1 MYFNSLSSSGY
12 ANELIQ
18 INFNAVEPPLQNARI
33 GTRFFHFYY
42 DTWNEKVNFSNCT
55 VNVLTGNEDW
65 NRTITNTD
73 LRKYVLTGYS
83 IDDDISNPSDA
94 AYAISPTIFGNPN
107 DYQKLYWRVNDNR
120 ESLFFNYVDSTG
132 AATIYPSQV
141 FPKLE
146 KISNR
151 ILQVSAFMMPATGF
165 DGLVTYPEYKKRIR
179 DSNFSQLSSIP
190 NLLRFDPPYNF
201 YEEQH
206 VPYVSKT
213 RINFIAGQNK
223 NFIRDYYVP
232 SIGKNII
239 PNSFKIEVPVLTSS
253 VDPEV
258 SEENGFILTF
268 TSETMGEPQSITST
282 LYNLSCLPSEDLRN
296 LGISYPYT
304 PIYSRL
310 NISTGQLWLYFKDP
324 LRIEPN
330 ASITVTYQTSAYQPG
345 ITIRSLNSNPNNWR
359 INTWNNTVVPSDAG
373 VFLYNYKFT
382 RGDFFAPFIPTK
394 GNPAFTISFLPSSF
408 VTNVSYSS
416 VTVDTVMVDNYY
428 QTSFDIEDS
437 DRSVLVKRIVEQTG
451 DDSLSARHVT
461 SNVIYKNNQWMP
473 ANGPIILFN
482 NNVGNRHFVK
492 IQLSAFT
499 GAIYEEESELE
510 FLINKNDIVFT
521 PTITEYGDSSATLT
535 TVIYPTQSED
545 FGFKWAAFPPE
556 NVLFYTLEDEPISQ
570 NVFYKDLV
578 DVKVLN
584 LGVDK
589 TEIVVYSEE
598 YETSANTFWF
608 PPSTVVN
615 DIYLEIKGSIDDN
628 NKTGKGTLSAF
639 CNRNGRS
646 YRVPTDA
653 NIIWNEI
660 ANDTRGKISFTT
672 NSFNNNIDEGT
683 IYSSSN
689 NYSLINATVSSIP
702 VESDPKFILFNI
714 TCDLSRS
721 DFALNA
727 SKLFLYREYPE
738 GDLLTISATSGN
750 NSLFSS
756 KNSKNLIFKN
766 NTNLTLSAI
775 YPELNTS
782 TILWN
787 AVSGNNVPFLSGI
800 GNIFSFS
807 LSTLSS
813 ICVSVSALSAKPFN
827 GDFKRYNFEDRM
839 CFYLLSNIT
848 PLNYIGFP
856 ENQYNPNRKASDSV
870 VDYGQCGSGYE
881 NLIFNLYTESHGM
894 TSYKPCHT
902 ENFYFSAS
910 PGFTKYV
917 WEIGNTI
924 TSSKS
929 NKVVIPLSYRD
940 VSANNF
946 VKVSAFNDIFLDS
959 DSVTIY
965 NFASSNN
972 SNVYRQNITFLDFPA
987 PSASIELTNDFVN
1000 VDYYSDLPRMIA
1012 NINSGNFDLAGYSF
1026 NIVLSSS
1033 DFIQTKLVENNKPA
1047 FNSLIKVGIEN
1058 TDFIIDENSFNNCKI
1073 YLSGNVLVTING
1085 FDFCPS
1091 SFPISS
1097 NILSLSVYNGPN
1109 LELYAPKNIVSA
1121 GEVVTFYNGSNKNFF
1136 SNPSISY
1143 QSFIFD
1149 NGEGTIST
1157 PTTGALTFTTSYS
1170 NEGVKSPSLTGFTN
1184 TGETF
1189 IQKWDNLIAVK
1200 NSFESYDSSISR
1212 EFYEEL
1218 NLPYSLEEVEVKPN
1232 DWQYSSVLNRSFEK
1246 LKTNLYYLSAACAI
1260 NNINF
1265 PKANGGYLGERF
1277 GNFKWQTK
1285 YPAVNLQNSLFS
1297 DLRAVQFI
1305 NNQILCFNETRLE
1318 IYDVSYSPS
1327 KTYST
1332 NKIGNGEV
1340 FENPTAL
1347 QYSDEL
1353 KRLYILDSGKKLIFV
1368 CNFDINNP
1376 NNIEITHY
1384 WGGSGAKE
1392 DRTKFNNPVDF
1403 CLDNNYNLYIV
1414 DSDSLV
1420 IKVYNKNLNW
1430 IRNISST
1437 KFSDSNKPL
1446 SISENNNLFSISTT
1460 LGETILIDQFGNES
1474 GSINKKNSVNSV
1486 LNVLH
1491 TGIIYII
1498 SGKSL
1503 AKYTIN
1509 NTFINETTYND
1520 DIVDIVFDSYHGYI
1534 IFSDYILKFVDFIE
1548 IDKVINSN
1556 ESLSGFSWNSIFI
1569 NENEFISDYVFN
1581 DSFKK
1586 IKDNIS
1592 LLNSR
1597 IDKKLYVDL
1606 DQYYRVIN
1614 QTSSAYS
1621 PSALTNYS
1629 LFLGVNE
1636 PVLYDTINR
1645 GINQLY
1651 NNVEELKS
1659 NINATFSIPNNN
1671 NDIQWRWSFHYIN
1684 DVQIPT
1690 IEKNPVSWRE
1700 MTKAKLVGNTQL
1712 SSYSAWWTT
1721 REGTAGNHSEICW
1734 NYQQVQCNSLFP
1746 LSWHDTECSNTLSG
1760 HIFTWEDLEKD
1771 CCVLPDFIFADCI
1784 SAC

>member
-12 ANELIQ
+12 QNELIQ
-18 INFNAVEPPLQNARI
+18 INFNTVEPSLQNARI
-33 GTRFFHFYY
+33 GTRFYHFYF

-55 VNVLTGNEDW
+55 INTSGGQDEW
-65 NRTITNTD
+65 ITKIANPYSWT
-73 LRKYVLTGYS
+73 YVLTGYS
-83 IDDDISNPSDA
+83 INSDLTDDDAS
-94 AYAISPTIFGNPN
+94 YAITPTVFDDPN
-107 DYQKLYWRVNDNR
+107 NFQKLFWRVNGNR
-120 ESLFFNYVDSTG
+120 EFLYFNYIDSTG
-132 AATIYPSQV
+132 AASVYPSHP
-141 FPKLE
+141 FPKIE
-146 KISNR
+146 KIDNR
-151 ILQVSAFMMPATGF
+151 TIRVSACMMPASGF
-165 DGLVTYPEYKKRIR
+165 DGLVTPPTFKQKIKDANY
-179 DSNFSQLSSIP
+179 SSLVGLP
-190 NLLRFDPPYNF
+190 NLLQSTNSGFVNHLPYL
-201 YEEQH
+201 
-206 VPYVSKT
+206 SKRRVNYT
-213 RINFIAGQNK
+213 LGVNK
-223 NFIRDYYVP
+223 NFIRNYYVAN
-232 SIGKNII
+232 IGKNII
-239 PNSFKIEVPVLTSS
+239 TNSLKVEVPVLTSK

-258 SEENGFILTF
+258 SEENGYTLTF
-268 TSETMGEPQSITST
+268 TTGDLRTQSDIINSELI
-282 LYNLSCLPSEDLRN
+282 NLSCLPAEDLTN
-296 LGISYPYT
+296 LDISYPYIPT
-304 PIYSRL
+304 YSRVRA
-310 NISTGQLWLYFKDP
+310 NTGQLWLYFKAP
-324 LRIEPN
+324 LWIEPN
-330 ASITVTYQTSAYQPG
+330 AKITVTYDTSAFQPN
-345 ITIRSLNSNPNNWR
+345 ISISNNTIGSNPNYWE
-359 INTWNNTVVPSDAG
+359 ISASNTHPVSAG
-373 VFLYNYKFT
+373 IYFYNYKFS
-382 RGDFFAPFIPTK
+382 RGSYFSNVGED
-394 GNPAFTISFLPSSF
+394 AFTVSFLPSSF
-408 VTNVSYSS
+408 ITTTTYSS
-416 VTVDTVMVDNYY
+416 VSVSTVMVDNFY
-428 QTSFDIEDS
+428 QTSFNIEDTTS
-437 DRSVLVKRIVEQTG
+437 KRMIKRIVEQTG
-451 DDSLSARHVT
+451 DDSLSARHVN
-461 SNVIYKNNQWMP
+461 SKVIYKNNEWMP
-473 ANGPIILFN
+473 ADGPIILFN
-482 NNVGNRHFVK
+482 NGVGNRHFVK
-492 IQLSAFT
+492 VQLSAFT

-510 FLINKNDIVFT
+510 FLINKKDIIFT

-535 TVIYPTQSED
+535 TVIYPTESEN

-570 NVFYKDLV
+570 NVFYNDLI

-589 TEIVVYSEE
+589 TEIIVYSQE
-598 YETSANTFWF
+598 YETSASTFWF

-615 DIYLEIKGSIDDN
+615 DIYLEIKGNIDDN

-653 NIIWNEI
+653 NIIWNEV
-660 ANDTRGKISFTT
+660 ANDSRGKISFFT
-672 NSFNNNIDEGT
+672 NSFNNTIDEGT

-702 VESDPKFILFNI
+702 VDSNPKFILFNI

-727 SKLFLYREYPE
+727 NKLFLYREYPS

-766 NTNLTLSAI
+766 NTDLTLSAI
-775 YPELNTS
+775 YPDLNTS
-782 TILWN
+782 TIRWN
-787 AVSGNNVPFLSGI
+787 ALSGNNITFLEGT
-800 GNIFSFS
+800 GNTFSFS

-827 GDFKRYNFEDRM
+827 GDFKRYNFADTM

-856 ENQYNPNRKASDSV
+856 ENQYNPNRIAGNSV

-881 NLIFNLYTESHGM
+881 NLIFNLYTESQGM

-929 NKVVIPLSYRD
+929 NKVIIPLSYNN
-940 VSANNF
+940 VSASNT
-946 VKVSAFNDIFLDS
+946 VKVSAFNDIFLES

-965 NFASSNN
+965 NFASSDN
-972 SNVYRQNITFLDFPA
+972 SNVYKQDITFLDFPA

-1000 VDYYSDLPRMIA
+1000 IDYYSDLPRMIA

-1033 DFIQTKLVENNKPA
+1033 DFIQTKLVENNKPV
-1047 FNSLIKVGIEN
+1047 FNSLIKVGLEN
-1058 TDFIIDENSFNNCKI
+1058 TDFIINENSFNDCKI

-1157 PTTGALTFTTSYS
+1157 PTTGALTFTTTYS
-1170 NEGVKSPSLTGFTN
+1170 NEGIKSPSLTGITN

-1189 IQKWDNLIAVK
+1189 IQKWDKLIAVK
-1200 NSFESYDSSISR
+1200 NSFENYDSSISR
-1212 EFYEEL
+1212 EFYEKL
-1218 NLPYSLEEVEVKPN
+1218 NLPYSLEDVKVKPN
-1232 DWQYSSVLNRSFEK
+1232 DWQYSSVINKSFQK
-1246 LKTNLYYLSAACAI
+1246 LKTNIDYLSASCAI

-1285 YPAVNLQNSLFS
+1285 YSPVNLQNSLFS

-1305 NNQILCFNETRLE
+1305 NDQILCFNGTRLE

-1347 QYSDEL
+1347 HYSDEL

-1368 CNFDINNP
+1368 CNFDLSDP

-1403 CLDNNYNLYIV
+1403 CVDNNYNLYVV

-1420 IKVYNKNLNW
+1420 VKVYNKNLNW
-1430 IRNISST
+1430 IRNITSN
-1437 KFSDSNKPL
+1437 KFNSSNKPL
-1446 SISENNNLFSISTT
+1446 TISENNGLFSITT
-1460 LGETILIDQFGNES
+1460 SLGETILIDQFGNES
-1474 GSINKKNSVNSV
+1474 GSITKKNSTNSV

-1491 TGIIYII
+1491 NGIIYII

-1509 NTFINETTYND
+1509 NTFVNETTYND
-1520 DIVDIVFDSYHGYI
+1520 NIIDVVFDLYHGYV

-1556 ESLSGFSWNSIFI
+1556 ESLSGFNWNAIYL
-1569 NENEFISDYVFN
+1569 NENEFVSDYIFN

-1586 IKDNIS
+1586 IKDNVS

-1651 NNVEELKS
+1651 SNVEELKS
-1659 NINATFSIPNNN
+1659 NIDATFSIPNNN

-1700 MTKAKLVGNTQL
+1700 MTTAKLVGNTQL

-1721 REGTAGNHSEICW
+1721 REGTPGNHSEICW

-1746 LSWHDTECSNTLSG
+1746 LTWHDTECSNTLSG
-1760 HIFTWEDLEKD
+1760 HIFTWEDLED
-1771 CCVLPDFIFADCI
+1771 NCCVLPDFVFADCI
-1784 SAC
+1784 SVC

>member
-1 MYFNSLSSSGY
+1 MYFNSLSSSGFQ
-12 ANELIQ
+12 NELIQ
-18 INFNAVEPPLQNARI
+18 INFNTVEPSLQNARI
-33 GTRFFHFYY
+33 GTRFYHFYF

-55 VNVLTGNEDW
+55 VNVLTGSDDW
-65 NRTITNTD
+65 NRSIGSGYSRD
-73 LRKYVLTGYS
+73 YVLTGYA
-83 IDDDISNPSDA
+83 IDSDLISDNAS
-94 AYAISPTIFGNPN
+94 YAITPTVFDDPN
-107 DYQKLYWRVNDNR
+107 NFQKLFWRVNRNR
-120 ESLFFNYVDSTG
+120 EFLYFNYVDSTG
-132 AATIYPSQV
+132 AASVYPSQP
-141 FPKLE
+141 FPKIE
-146 KISNR
+146 KIDNR
-151 ILQVSAFMMPATGF
+151 TIRVSACMMPASGF
-165 DGLVTYPEYKKRIR
+165 DGLVTPPTFKQYVKNNNY
-179 DSNFSQLSSIP
+179 SSLIGLP
-190 NLLRFDPPYNF
+190 NLLQSSNSGFVN
-201 YEEQH
+201 H
-206 VPYVSKT
+206 VPYLSRRRVNYT
-213 RINFIAGQNK
+213 LGINK
-223 NFIRDYYVP
+223 NFVRDYYVANV
-232 SIGKNII
+232 GRNII
-239 PNSFKIEVPVLTSS
+239 PNSFKVEVPVLTSR

-258 SEENGFILTF
+258 SEENGFILTYTTGDVTF
-268 TSETMGEPQSITST
+268 QPNNISNS
-282 LYNLSCLPSEDLRN
+282 LVRLSCLPSEDLTN
-296 LGISYPYT
+296 LGITFPYIPT
-304 PIYSRL
+304 YNFL
-310 NISTGQLWLYFKDP
+310 NQSTGRLWLYFKDP
-324 LRIEPN
+324 IRIEPN
-330 ASITVTYQTSAYQPG
+330 AKITITYETSAFQPN
-345 ITIRSLNSNPNNWR
+345 INISNNTIGSNPNYWQ
-359 INTWNNTVVPSDAG
+359 ISASNTHPVSAG
-373 VFLYNYKFT
+373 IYFYNYKFS
-382 RGDFFAPFIPTK
+382 RGSYFSNAGAD
-394 GNPAFTISFLPSSF
+394 AFTVSFLPSSF
-408 VTNVSYSS
+408 ITTTTYSS
-416 VTVDTVMVDNYY
+416 VSVSTVMVDNFY
-428 QTSFDIEDS
+428 QTSFNIEDTTS
-437 DRSVLVKRIVEQTG
+437 KRMIKRFVEQT
-451 DDSLSARHVT
+451 DDNSLSAEHVRT
-461 SNVIYKNNQWMP
+461 GLKVGNNQWMP
-473 ANGPIILFN
+473 ADGPIILYN
-482 NNVGNRHFVK
+482 NGVGNRHFVK
-492 IQLSAFT
+492 VQLSAFT
-499 GAIYEEESELE
+499 GAIYEEETELE
-510 FLINKNDIVFT
+510 FLINKKDIIFT
-521 PTITEYGDSSATLT
+521 PTITEYGDSSATIT
-535 TVIYPTQSED
+535 TVIYPTQSEN

-570 NVFYKDLV
+570 NVFYNDLT

-589 TEIVVYSEE
+589 TEITVYSQE
-598 YETSANTFWF
+598 YETSASTFWF

-615 DIYLEIKGSIDDN
+615 DIYLEIKGNIDDN

-653 NIIWNEI
+653 NIIWNEV
-660 ANDTRGKISFTT
+660 ANDTRGKISFFT
-672 NSFNNNIDEGT
+672 NSFNNTVDEGT

-702 VESDPKFILFNI
+702 VDSNPKFILFNI
-714 TCDLSRS
+714 TCDLSRN

-727 SKLFLYREYPE
+727 NKLFLYREYPS

-756 KNSKNLIFKN
+756 KKSKNLIFKN

-775 YPELNTS
+775 YPDLNTS
-782 TILWN
+782 TIRWN
-787 AVSGNNVPFLSGI
+787 ALSGNNVSFLSGT
-800 GNIFSFS
+800 GNTFSFS

-813 ICVSVSALSAKPFN
+813 ICVNVSALSAQPFN

-856 ENQYNPNRKASDSV
+856 ENQYNPNRIAGDSV

-929 NKVVIPLSYRD
+929 NKVIIPLSYSN
-940 VSANNF
+940 VSASNT
-946 VKVSAFNDIFLDS
+946 VKVSAFNDIFLES
-959 DSVTIY
+959 DAVTIY
-965 NFASSNN
+965 NFASSDN
-972 SNVYRQNITFLDFPA
+972 SNVYKQNITFLDFPA

-1033 DFIQTKLVENNKPA
+1033 DFIQTKLVENNKPT
-1047 FNSLIKVGIEN
+1047 FNSLIKVGLEN
-1058 TDFIIDENSFNNCKI
+1058 TDFIINENSFNNCKI

-1157 PTTGALTFTTSYS
+1157 PTTGALTFTTTYS

-1189 IQKWDNLIAVK
+1189 IQKWDKLIVVK
-1200 NSFESYDSSISR
+1200 NSFENYDSAISR
-1212 EFYEEL
+1212 EFYEKL
-1218 NLPYSLEEVEVKPN
+1218 TLPYSLEEVKVKPN
-1232 DWQYSSVLNRSFEK
+1232 DWQYSSVINKSFQK
-1246 LKTNLYYLSAACAI
+1246 LKTNTDYLSAACAI

-1277 GNFKWQTK
+1277 GNFKWQTI

-1305 NNQILCFNETRLE
+1305 NDQILCFNGTRLE

-1332 NKIGNGEV
+1332 NKIDNGEV

-1347 QYSDEL
+1347 HYSDDL
-1353 KRLYILDSGKKLIFV
+1353 KRLYILDSGKKLLFV
-1368 CNFDINNP
+1368 CNFNINNP
-1376 NNIEITHY
+1376 NSIEITHY

-1403 CLDNNYNLYIV
+1403 CVDNSYNLYVV

-1437 KFSDSNKPL
+1437 KFNNSNKPL
-1446 SISENNNLFSISTT
+1446 SISENNGLFSVTT
-1460 LGETILIDQFGNES
+1460 SLGETILINEFGNES
-1474 GSINKKNSVNSV
+1474 GSITKKNSVNSV

-1491 TGIIYII
+1491 NGIIYII

-1509 NTFINETTYND
+1509 NTFVNEVTYND
-1520 DIVDIVFDSYHGYI
+1520 NIVDVVFDNYHGYV

-1548 IDKVINSN
+1548 INKVINSN
-1556 ESLSGFSWNSIFI
+1556 ESLSGFNWNSIYL
-1569 NENEFISDYVFN
+1569 NENEFVSDYVFN

-1651 NNVEELKS
+1651 SNVEELKN
-1659 NINATFSIPNNN
+1659 NIDATFSIPNNN

-1700 MTKAKLVGNTQL
+1700 MTTAKLVGNTQL

-1721 REGTAGNHSEICW
+1721 REGTPGNHSEICW

-1746 LSWHDTECSNTLSG
+1746 LTWHDTECSNTLSG